1 MGTIVMTGATA
12 GFGRVAAEQ
21 LLARPGTRLIVGA
34 RGAPLSGVE
43 TLPVDLASLVQV
55 RRFAGAVEAALG
67 DGAIDSLILNAGL
80 QFADADHRSADGFET
95 TFAVNHL
102 AHYLLLRLLLPRL
115 AEGGTI
121 LLTSSGTHDPAEK
134 TIIPAPRHATAEKLA
149 YPDRDP
155 DLDKRP
161 RDAGGRAYASSKLC
175 NVLTARALLGQPVV
189 AERNVAVVAYDPGAT
204 PGTGLVRSAAW
215 PVRLAW
221 RLPAWLLRPILRET
235 STLAEAGGA
244 LADLGTG
251 VLRPPPG
258 RLYATLRGGRINW
271 PDPSRLARDDAVMTA
286 LWDDSARLVGLSPA

>member
-34 RGAPLSGVE
+34 RGAPLPGAE
-43 TLPVDLASLVQV
+43 TLPLDLASLEQV
-55 RRFAGAVEAALG
+55 RRFADAVAATLGAG
-67 DGAIDSLILNAGL
+67 TIDSLILNAGL

-102 AHYLLLRLLLPRL
+102 AHYLLLRRLLPRM

-134 TIIPAPRHATAEKLA
+134 TIIPPPRHATAELLA
-149 YPDRDP
+149 HPDRDP
-155 DLDKRP
+155 D
-161 RDAGGRAYASSKLC
+161 RDRRAGQAGGRAYAASKLC
-175 NVLTARALLGQPVV
+175 NILTARALLGQPIVV
-189 AERNVAVVAYDPGAT
+189 ERAITVVAYEPGAT
-204 PGTGLVRSAAW
+204 PGTGLVRSASW

-221 RLPAWLLRPILRET
+221 RLPPALLRPILRET

-251 VLRPPPG
+251 VIRPQPG
-258 RLYATLRGGRINW
+258 RLYATLRGGRISW
-271 PDPSRLARDDAVMTA
+271 PDPSTLARDDAAMTA
-286 LWDDSARLVGLSPA
+286 LWADSARLVGL